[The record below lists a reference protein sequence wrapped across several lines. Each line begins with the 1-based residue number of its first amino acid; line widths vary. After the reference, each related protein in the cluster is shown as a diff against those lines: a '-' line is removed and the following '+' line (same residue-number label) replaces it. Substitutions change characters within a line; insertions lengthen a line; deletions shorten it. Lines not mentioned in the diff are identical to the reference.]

1 MLGVVPV
8 PLPQVITGWQRPPC
22 ARSVRRNS
30 VKATGAPP
38 SAPWLSAG
46 PTLFSVVVANGPV
59 TDGSAAGHAPT
70 VHPELEPPSVPVVGP
85 PPAPDAL
92 PPVPVRAPPVPVR
105 APPVPV
111 RAPPAPVTPAPPVPL
126 ALPPCP
132 LAVMTPVP

>member
-22 ARSVRRNS
+22 ARSVGRNS

-38 SAPWLSAG
+38 SAPWPAAG

-59 TDGSAAGHAPT
+59 TEGSAAGHAPT
-70 VHPELEPPSVPVVGP
+70 VHPEVEPPSVPVVGP

-92 PPVPVRAPPVPVR
+92 PPAPAR

-126 ALPPCP
+126 ALPP
-132 LAVMTPVP
+132 